1 MARKVETEQ
10 SKNKKKKKKII
21 IICVVVALIIVGA
34 VILICNLNKKG
45 NGNPVEVKILEQN
58 VDYGYS
64 LSDRDSKL
72 YKDEYSNLKKLIEA
86 KEVDLEAYTTQ
97 VAKMFVIDLYSM
109 ETKLNMYDIG
119 GSEYYFADKKDMFD
133 TKVMDTMYSTLE
145 DDTYG
150 DRKQELPLVKSIEVV
165 SSEKTEYTMGE
176 EKKEAY
182 SVKLQWTYE
191 KDLGYDS
198 EGTVVIVNEEGNPRW
213 SVVDFQPTLNPKY
226 DVKKK

>member
-1 MARKVETEQ
+1 MARKVVTEQ
-10 SKNKKKKKKII
+10 SKQKKKKKKII
-21 IICVVVALIIVGA
+21 IISIVVVLVIIGA
-34 VILICNLNKKG
+34 VILFLNLNKKG

-72 YKDEYSNLKKLIEA
+72 YKDEYNNLKKIIEA
-86 KEVDLEAYTTQ
+86 KEVDIEAYTTQ

-119 GSEYYFADKKDMFD
+119 GSEYYYTDKKDMFD
-133 TKVMDTMYSTLE
+133 NKVMDTIYSTLE

-150 DRKQELPLVKSIEVV
+150 DRKQELPLVKTIEVV
-165 SSEKTEYTMGE
+165 SNEKTEYTMGE
-176 EKKEAY
+176 EKVEAY
-182 SVKLQWTYE
+182 SVKLKWTFE
-191 KDLGYDS
+191 KELGYDS
-198 EGTVVIVNEEGNPRW
+198 EGTVVIANEKDSLRW

-226 DVKKK
+226 NEKK